1 MLCSTI
7 ADLSN
12 LTSFSIL
19 KTELSYIHLTI
30 ILLPKTSKVIGAK
43 FLAAH
48 KKSEKRRSI
57 IMIHTHSFA
66 FLRKTW
72 ANGFSCLRIWWV
84 EMCGY
89 VCGLELHI
97 RGWQCEIMTHD
108 HNGVNHFS
116 KRMEFLIG
124 IKTPFCS
131 FGSLSLLPYLYSS
144 WIIWRW
150 KWVWIFW
157 KVGKLSG
164 LSLVKQLKESNKRK
178 HLSHTKYRISTFYF
192 SLSESLQKVYS
203 FL

>member
-1 MLCSTI
+1 MLCKTI
-7 ADLSN
+7 TDLSN

-19 KTELSYIHLTI
+19 EVELSYIHLTI
-30 ILLPKTSKVIGAK
+30 ILLPKTSKVIGAN

-57 IMIHTHSFA
+57 IMIHTLSFA

-72 ANGFSCLRIWWV
+72 ANGFSCLRKWWV

-89 VCGLELHI
+89 VCGQELHI
-97 RGWQCEIMTHD
+97 RGGWQCEIMTHD

-131 FGSLSLLPYLYSS
+131 FGFLSLLPYLYST

-164 LSLVKQLKESNKRK
+164 
-178 HLSHTKYRISTFYF
+178 F
-192 SLSESLQKVYS
+192 SLAKLLKNIRATKSTEFPRFTSRLLKFCKRFYS

>member
-1 MLCSTI
+1 M
-7 ADLSN
+7 
-12 LTSFSIL
+12 
-19 KTELSYIHLTI
+19 ELSYIHLTI
-30 ILLPKTSKVIGAK
+30 ILLPKTSKVIGAN

-72 ANGFSCLRIWWV
+72 ANGFSCLRKWWV

-89 VCGLELHI
+89 VCGQELHI

-131 FGSLSLLPYLYSS
+131 FGFLSLLPYLYST
-144 WIIWRW
+144 WIIW
-150 KWVWIFW
+150 KLMKVDTFGIIFESILRNQQIFLGRNA
-157 KVGKLSG
+157 KVVGAYCAPQKNWFKSRNFLIANYEP
-164 LSLVKQLKESNKRK
+164 VISNIWDE
-178 HLSHTKYRISTFYF
+178 KYLIF
-192 SLSESLQKVYS
+192 V
-203 FL
+203 